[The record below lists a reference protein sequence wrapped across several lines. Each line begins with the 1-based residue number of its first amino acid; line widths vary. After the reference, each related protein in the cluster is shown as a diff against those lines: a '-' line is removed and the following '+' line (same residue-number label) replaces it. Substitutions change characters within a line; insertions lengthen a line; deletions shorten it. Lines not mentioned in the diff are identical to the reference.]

1 MTHGDGIRHLSFVT
15 SPISRLL
22 VLAASKP
29 SPYPTAAPTAM
40 SFSHE
45 PARSPNRRR
54 PASPAP
60 LYIDSFPC
68 PGSMRSMR
76 KAGAIEIWMKMRRQE
91 DGLGGLGEGGKD
103 EVIMARVCTE
113 ELNRTSE

>member
-1 MTHGDGIRHLSFVT
+1 
-15 SPISRLL
+15 
-22 VLAASKP
+22 
-29 SPYPTAAPTAM
+29 
-40 SFSHE
+40 
-45 PARSPNRRR
+45 
-54 PASPAP
+54 
-60 LYIDSFPC
+60 
-68 PGSMRSMR
+68 MR